1 MHKPIRILSASF
13 FMLLVLVYSQGARAE
28 QQPQFTI
35 ETLPS
40 DKGPIV
46 SEMYALGDSIRI
58 VETLSL
64 ANNCDEIDGEV
75 SFQNNYTKVFV
86 KLKPK
91 SKDLPTGQGCTRKD
105 TPVLAS
111 VIISHMPFV
120 PTCHHYI
127 TLETPQGIKK
137 HTVIIHW

>member
-13 FMLLVLVYSQGARAE
+13 FILLILAYSQGAGAE
-28 QQPQFTI
+28 QQPKFTI
-35 ETLPS
+35 ETLPG
-40 DKGPIV
+40 DKEPIA

-58 VETLSL
+58 VEALSL
-64 ANNCDEIDGEV
+64 PNSCDEIDGEV
-75 SFQNNYTKVFV
+75 NFQSNYREVSV

-91 SKDLPTGQGCTRKD
+91 SKDLSTGEGCTQKD
-105 TPVLAS
+105 TPVFAS
-111 VIISHMPFV
+111 VIISHMPFI

>member
-13 FMLLVLVYSQGARAE
+13 FMLLILAYGQGARAE
-28 QQPQFTI
+28 QQPKFTI
-35 ETLPS
+35 ETLPG
-40 DKGPIV
+40 DKRPLV

-58 VETLSL
+58 VEALSL
-64 ANNCDEIDGEV
+64 PNSCDEIEGEV
-75 SFQNNYTKVFV
+75 NFQNNFTKVFV

-91 SKDLPTGQGCTRKD
+91 SKDLSTGEGCTRKD
-105 TPVLAS
+105 TPVFAS

-137 HTVIIHW
+137 HTVTIQW